1 MNGLSVVY
9 IKRGNAEAK
18 ARKYRAAF
26 EDYASS
32 LLSRISGDI
41 DMTLEFVAFYR
52 YQLLSYLRAKPVF
65 TLSLPEGDMITDL
78 IVDSYKSFLEA
89 VDSSPFNITG
99 EGRKHLLESVKIVF
113 PWQNDTLELTDS
125 L

>member
-18 ARKYRAAF
+18 ARKYREAF

-78 IVDSYKSFLEA
+78 IVDSYFWRLSIHPRSTSRERGGSTFWNL
-89 VDSSPFNITG
+89 
-99 EGRKHLLESVKIVF
+99 
-113 PWQNDTLELTDS
+113 
-125 L
+125 

>member
-18 ARKYRAAF
+18 ARKYREAF

-99 EGRKHLLESVKIVF
+99 EGIIGIVR
-113 PWQNDTLELTDS
+113 NHSTIARISE
-125 L
+125 